1 MFAAK
6 AGAAKVF
13 GIDCSNIVEY
23 AKQIVDANGLSDI
36 VSIVKGKVCCVTI
49 YCNNFELIIRSSISV
64 LIKISL

>member
-23 AKQIVDANGLSDI
+23 AKQIVEANGLSDT
-36 VSIVKGKVCCVTI
+36 VTIVKGKVCLALC
-49 YCNNFELIIRSSISV
+49 Y
-64 LIKISL
+64 